1 MNFCT
6 LFDSFYLS
14 RGLAMY
20 HSLESVCTDFH
31 IYIFTF
37 DDQCHSILTTLELKN
52 ATLIPLA
59 EFEDNRLLSV
69 KNERTKAEYCWTCTS
84 STIEYIFKRYNVS
97 QCTYLD
103 ADLYF
108 FNSPLDL
115 TEELNELKKI
125 LITEHRYSWF
135 SKMYEERRAGK
146 YCVQY
151 LTFTN
156 DIDSRK
162 VLNHWIDQCID
173 WCYNRY
179 EDGKFGDQ
187 KYLDD
192 WPIEYSS
199 VKVSE
204 NPGAGVAPWN
214 ISAYNI
220 LYEND
225 TLYGIEKK
233 TKNKFK
239 VVFYHFHFVRFLTDG
254 YIDLGWNHIPE
265 SVIKHIYSPYLNL
278 LTSLEKNLSD
288 EFKDYKS
295 PFYRTSIDNIKS
307 GLKYFIK
314 KTTGYNM
321 LSIKKYGNLH
331 LA

>member
-14 RGLAMY
+14 RGLALY

-37 DDQCHSILTTLELKN
+37 DDQCHSVLTSLELKN
-52 ATLIPLA
+52 ATLIPLS
-59 EFEDNRLLSV
+59 EFEDSRLLSV
-69 KNERTKAEYCWTCTS
+69 KDGRTRAEYCWTCTS
-84 STIEYIFKRYNVS
+84 STIEYVFKKYNVS
-97 QCTYLD
+97 ECTYLD

-115 TEELNELKKI
+115 TEELNEQKKI

-135 SKMYEERRAGK
+135 SKMYEEKRAGK

-162 VLNHWIDQCID
+162 VLNRWIDQCID

-220 LYEND
+220 VYEND

-233 TKNKFK
+233 AKNKFK
-239 VVFYHFHFVRFLTDG
+239 VVFYHFHFVRFLADG

-265 SVIKHIYSPYLNL
+265 DVIKHIYSPYLNM
-278 LTSLEKNLSD
+278 LTSLEKKLSE

-295 PFYRTSIDNIKS
+295 PVYRKNITNIKS
-307 GLKYFIK
+307 GIKYFIK

-321 LSIKKYGNLH
+321 LSINKYCN
-331 LA
+331 